1 MNEKPVSFSNHPET
15 KIIVNFAFKTRAGS
29 LPGNI
34 VKTNQDS
41 YIMHNN
47 FCQMK
52 ESAFY
57 AICDGHGVNGHLV
70 SGFVKEMLPSLY
82 FTF

>member
-34 VKTNQDS
+34 
-41 YIMHNN
+41 